1 MDYYKGVDLC
11 MNQDAYLG
19 ALQALVTT
27 HPPDLGDKHSVL
39 SLLYEAHRESNAM
52 YDNEI
57 KANFHALYEAMNGMP
72 LREMDQ
78 IVYPVCTLCRSHQKS
93 GFIEG
98 IRIGILL
105 YQAIHKKQE
114 TLT

>member
-1 MDYYKGVDLC
+1 MDLDVFIE
-11 MNQDAYLG
+11 
-19 ALQALVTT
+19 ALQALVTA
-27 HPPDLGDKHSVL
+27 HPPDLGDEDSVL
-39 SLLYEAHRESNAM
+39 SLLYEAHSESNAM
-52 YDNEI
+52 YDDEI
-57 KANFHALYEAMNGMP
+57 KADFHALYEAMNGMP

-105 YQAIHKKQE
+105 YQEIHKKQE